1 MKSWIDSILTSKQ
14 RIALPIM
21 THPGIEAI
29 GKTVKEAVSDGQ
41 VHYEAIKAVS
51 EQFSMSACTSIM
63 DLTVEA
69 EAFGAEIK
77 LPDNEVPTVT
87 GRLVSDADSIAALQV
102 PSLDKG
108 RVPAYLLAN
117 KLAAESIKDKPVFSG
132 CIGPFSLAGRL
143 YDMSEIMVGIYIEP
157 DAINELL
164 SKCTRFLIDYCL
176 ALKASGTQGVV
187 MAEPA
192 AGLLS
197 NEDCQLYSSE
207 YVKQI
212 VEAVQ
217 DDNFTV
223 ILHNCG
229 NTGHC
234 TEAMLATG
242 ARALHF
248 GNKIDMVQALG
259 DCPEDVIVMGNLD
272 PVGVFKQGDPD
283 SVYKLTM
290 ELLEKTAAYRNFV
303 ISSGCDI
310 PPHASNANIEAF
322 YNAVKEYNNL
332 KI

>member
-1 MKSWIDSILTSKQ
+1 MKTWIDSILTSKQ

-41 VHYEAIKAVS
+41 VHYEAIKSVA
-51 EQFSMSACTSIM
+51 EQFAMSACTSIM

-69 EAFGAEIK
+69 EAFGATIN

-87 GRLVSDADSIAALQV
+87 GRLVSDAESIAALEV

-117 KLAAESIKDKPVFSG
+117 KLAAENSQGKPVFSG

-164 SKCTRFLIDYCL
+164 SKCTQFLIDYCK

-197 NEDCQLYSSE
+197 NEDCQMYSSE

-234 TEAMLATG
+234 TEAMVATG
-242 ARALHF
+242 AHALHF
-248 GNKIDMVQALG
+248 GNKIDMVQALN
-259 DCPEDVIVMGNLD
+259 DCPADVIVMGNLD
-272 PVGVFKQGDPD
+272 PVGVFKMGTPD
-283 SVYKLTM
+283 EVYAQTR
-290 ELLEKTAAYRNFV
+290 ELLEKTANYANFV

-322 YNAVKEYNNL
+322 FSAVKKYNTGR
-332 KI
+332 

>member
-41 VHYEAIKAVS
+41 VHYEAIKSVA
-51 EQFSMSACTSIM
+51 EQFAMPACTSIM

-69 EAFGAEIK
+69 EAFGATIN

-87 GRLVSDADSIAALQV
+87 GRLVSDAESIAALEV
-102 PSLDKG
+102 PSLEKG

-117 KLAAESIKDKPVFSG
+117 KLAAENITDKPVFSG

-164 SKCTRFLIDYCL
+164 SKCTQFLIDYCK

-197 NEDCQLYSSE
+197 NEDCQMYSSG

-248 GNKIDMVQALG
+248 GNKIDMVQALN
-259 DCPEDVIVMGNLD
+259 DCPADVIVMGNLD
-272 PVGVFKQGDPD
+272 PVGVFKMGTPD
-283 SVYKLTM
+283 EVYAQTK
-290 ELLEKTAAYRNFV
+290 ELLEKTTSYANFV

-322 YNAVKEYNNL
+322 FRAVQEYNET
-332 KI
+332 I

>member
-1 MKSWIDSILTSKQ
+1 MKTWIDSILTSKQ

-41 VHYEAIKAVS
+41 VHYEAIKSVA
-51 EQFSMSACTSIM
+51 EQFDMPACTSIM

-69 EAFGAEIK
+69 EAFGATIN
-77 LPDNEVPTVT
+77 LPENEVPTVT
-87 GRLVSDADSIAALQV
+87 GRLVSDAESIAALEV

-117 KLAAESIKDKPVFSG
+117 KLAAENRKGKPVFSG

-164 SKCTRFLIDYCL
+164 SKCTQFLIDYCK
-176 ALKASGTQGVV
+176 ALKASGTQGVI

-197 NEDCQLYSSE
+197 NEDCQMYSSE

-248 GNKIDMVQALG
+248 GNKIDMVQALN
-259 DCPEDVIVMGNLD
+259 DCPADVIVMGNLD
-272 PVGVFKQGDPD
+272 PVGVFKMGTPD
-283 SVYKLTM
+283 EVYAQTK
-290 ELLEKTAAYRNFV
+290 ELLEKTATYRNFV

-322 YNAVKEYNNL
+322 FRAVKEYNET
-332 KI
+332 I

>member
-1 MKSWIDSILTSKQ
+1 MKTWIDSILTSKE
-14 RIALPIM
+14 RLALPIM

-29 GKTVKEAVSDGQ
+29 GRNVKAAVSDGQ
-41 VHYEAIKAVS
+41 VHYEAIKAVAD
-51 EQFSMSACTSIM
+51 EFAMPACTSIM

-69 EAFGAEIK
+69 EAFGAAIN
-77 LPDNEVPTVT
+77 LSDNEVPTVT
-87 GRLVSDADSIAALQV
+87 GRLVSDAASIGALEI
-102 PSLDKG
+102 PDLTKG
-108 RVPAYLLAN
+108 RIPAYLLAN
-117 KLAAESIKDKPVFSG
+117 KLAAANITGKPVFSG

-157 DAINELL
+157 DAIAELL
-164 SKCTRFLIDYCL
+164 SKCTQFLIRYCK
-176 ALKASGTQGVV
+176 ALKDSGTQGVI

-197 NEDCQLYSSE
+197 NEDCTTYSSE

-234 TEAMLATG
+234 TEAMVLTG

-248 GNKIDMVQALG
+248 GNKIDMVQALN
-259 DCPEDVIVMGNLD
+259 DCPSDVLAMGNLD
-272 PVGVFKQGDPD
+272 PVSVFKQGTPD
-283 SVYKLTM
+283 SVYAQTR
-290 ELLEKTAAYRNFV
+290 ELLEKTAGYSNFV
-303 ISSGCDI
+303 LSSGCDI
-310 PPHASNANIEAF
+310 PPHASEANIKAF
-322 YNAVKEYNNL
+322 FRAVEEYN
-332 KI
+332 KAV